1 VTALAPLIGK
11 TAAALLADDAGLHRL
26 IAEHGSPVNVVL
38 PDVFAA
44 NAGAFGKELTGR
56 GLAHRICFAHK
67 ANQSRAF
74 VEAAQRIGIGIDVAS
89 AGELEQAL
97 AAGFLPGRI
106 EATGGKGEG
115 FLRRLLAYDGLT
127 VNVDNRWELERI
139 AELATG
145 RVPVLLRLSAGRRL
159 SRFGLAAA
167 EFPAAFEF
175 IKRHPGRLDLAGV
188 AFHLDTGD
196 TAEKAA
202 AVATALELVEAAYGF
217 GLAPRVLDVGGGF
230 RQSYL
235 ADPDGFDAYVR
246 ELKQGLAGQGPSL
259 AWGGYT
265 FGYRVDRDGAVR
277 GMPVFHRYTGTAPGT
292 AMLADLLDSRLEGG
306 RTVAET
312 LRESLLELWIEPG
325 KALVDH
331 AGITMA
337 TVQFTKRVAD
347 GSTLVQ
353 LDLSRDMVTPAD
365 QEVMLDPV
373 VLYQRRDSQP
383 QPCEVFLAGNLCL
396 ERDMISNHLVRLPR
410 LPEPGDLVAFVNT
423 AAYQMDLS
431 AAGALLHPRPPKV
444 AAVCRDGVFHW
455 HRDGGDACSTSTS
468 PS

>member
-1 VTALAPLIGK
+1 MTVLAPRIGE
-11 TAAALLADDAGLHRL
+11 TTAALLADAAGLRRL
-26 IAEHGSPVNVVL
+26 VAEHGSPVNVVL
-38 PDVFAA
+38 PDVFAI
-44 NAGAFGKELTGR
+44 NAADFGKELTGR

-67 ANQSRAF
+67 ANQAQAF
-74 VEAAQRIGIGIDVAS
+74 VDTAQRIGIGIDVAS
-89 AGELEQAL
+89 AGELQQAL
-97 AAGFLPGRI
+97 AAGFPPDRI

-115 FLRRLLAYDGLT
+115 FLRRLLGYDGLI
-127 VNVDNRWELERI
+127 VNVDNRWELEQI
-139 AELATG
+139 ARLAV
-145 RVPVLLRLSAGRRL
+145 RPVPVLLRLSAGRRL

-167 EFPAAFEF
+167 EFPDAFE
-175 IKRHPGRLDLAGV
+175 IIARHPGRLDLVGV

-196 TAEKAA
+196 TGEKTA
-202 AVATALELVEAAYGF
+202 AVATALELIEAAYGF

-246 ELKQGLAGQGPSL
+246 ELKEGLAGRGPSL

-265 FGYRVDRDGAVR
+265 FGYRIDRDGAVR
-277 GMPVFHRYTGTAPGT
+277 GTPVFHRYTGTAPGT
-292 AMLADLLDSRLEGG
+292 AMLADLLDSRLDAG

-331 AGITMA
+331 AGITVA

-373 VLYQRRDSQP
+373 IIPRRPDQP
-383 QPCEVFLAGNLCL
+383 AQPCEVFLAGHLCL
-396 ERDMISNHLVRLPR
+396 ERDMISNHLVRLPQ

-444 AAVCRDGVFHW
+444 AAVCRDGVFLW